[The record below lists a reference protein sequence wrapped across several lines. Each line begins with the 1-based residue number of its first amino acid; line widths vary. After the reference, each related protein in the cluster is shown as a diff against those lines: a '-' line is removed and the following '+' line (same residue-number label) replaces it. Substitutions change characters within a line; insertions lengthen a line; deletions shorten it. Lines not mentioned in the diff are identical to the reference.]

1 MGMWTV
7 KSESGTLHAVLLQD
21 TTLNFWENK
30 LPFVG
35 GESNLQYLPRCS
47 HADYDAGGHDQWLQL
62 EKFLK
67 EEGVQVFE
75 VVSILRK
82 TIERASEAERKKIIR
97 RFWGEN
103 EPAPSPSELKAEH
116 LTDGYPPTPYYNEAR
131 DQVVLPDFK
140 RAAWTYTRDTS
151 FTTQIGTV
159 ICNMRRY
166 SRRFEPQV
174 VKLAYES
181 DPVLQKNVNLIW
193 DANDLTIANTEP
205 ANIEGGDTE
214 IIDEETIAVGLG
226 QRSTFT
232 GFLEFAKK
240 IFSTDANKQV
250 KYVCAV
256 YNADYPAVD
265 YMHLDVV
272 MNFPAN
278 RKALIMPYYFESE
291 LVKDM
296 PPKKLLLKLLAATR
310 AQSER
315 DTRPMV
321 EVVSPAAFEKAGE
334 CYVYVRDKKDEPVLL
349 RREVS
354 LVDFLIREDKLDKDG
369 LIYVGG
375 QPKKKNDV
383 EHLMLALMEQTRDAT
398 NIVTIKSGTIV
409 SYARTIA
416 TIEEL
421 EANGIRVKRWDDSY
435 LDMLGGPHCSTSPL
449 SRDPS

>member
-1 MGMWTV
+1 MRLWTV
-7 KSESGTLHAVLLQD
+7 RSESGTLHAVLIQD

-30 LPFVG
+30 LPFAG
-35 GESNLQYLPRCS
+35 SESNLQYLTRCP
-47 HADYDAGGHDQWLQL
+47 HADYDAGGHNQWLQL
-62 EKFLK
+62 EQLLK
-67 EEGVQVFE
+67 EEEVEVFE

-82 TIERASEAERKKIIR
+82 AIEQASETERKEIIK
-97 RFWGEN
+97 RFWGPN
-103 EPAPSPSELKAEH
+103 ESAPAPSELKVEH
-116 LTDGYPPTPYYNEAR
+116 LTDGYPPTPSYDQAN

-140 RAAWTYTRDTS
+140 RAGWTYTRDTS

-174 VKLAYES
+174 VKLAYVS
-181 DPVLQKNVNLIW
+181 DPILQKNVNIIW
-193 DANDLTIANTEP
+193 DANELSMANTEP

-214 IIDEETIAVGLG
+214 IIDDETIAVGLG

-232 GFLEFAKK
+232 GFIEFAKK
-240 IFSTDANKQV
+240 IFSTDKNRQI

-256 YNADYPAVD
+256 HNADHPAVD

-272 MNFPAN
+272 INFPAN

-291 LVKDM
+291 LVRDM

-315 DTRPMV
+315 DARPMQD
-321 EVVSPAAFEKAGE
+321 VVSPSAFEKAGQ
-334 CYVYVRDKKDEPVLL
+334 CYVYVRGKDDDPTLL

-354 LVDFLIREDKLDKDG
+354 LVDFLIKEDKIDKDG
-369 LIYVGG
+369 LIYVAG
-375 QPKKKNDV
+375 QPKEKNEV
-383 EHLMLALMEQTRDAT
+383 RHLMLALMEQARGAT
-398 NIVTIKSGTIV
+398 NIVTIKSGTVI
-409 SYARTIA
+409 SYARTTA

-421 EANGIRVKRWDDSY
+421 KRYGIRVKKWDDSH

-449 SRDPS
+449 SRDSS

>member
-1 MGMWTV
+1 MWTV
-7 KSESGTLHAVLLQD
+7 NSESGTLRAALIQD

-35 GESNLQYLPRCS
+35 GESNLQYLHRCP
-47 HADYDAGGHDQWLQL
+47 HADYNAGGHDQWLKL
-62 EKFLK
+62 EQFFK

-75 VVSILRK
+75 VTAILRK
-82 TIERASEAERKKIIR
+82 VIEQASDAERRMIIR
-97 RFWGEN
+97 TFWGEN
-103 EPAPSPSELKAEH
+103 RRAPSPAELKVEH
-116 LTDGYPPTPYYNEAR
+116 ITDGYPNVPYY
-131 DQVVLPDFK
+131 DQANDELILPDFK

-151 FTTQIGTV
+151 FTTQVGTV

-166 SRRFEPQV
+166 SRRLEPRV

-181 DPVLQKNVNLIW
+181 DPVLKEKLNLIW
-193 DANDLTIANTEP
+193 DANDLTLANTEP
-205 ANIEGGDTE
+205 PNIEGGDTE
-214 IIDEETIAVGLG
+214 IIDQETIAVGLG

-240 IFSTDANKQV
+240 MFSTDTNRQI

-256 YNADYPAVD
+256 LNADYPAVD

-272 MNFPAN
+272 INFPAN

-291 LVKDM
+291 IVKDM

-315 DTRPMV
+315 DARPMD
-321 EVVSPAAFEKAGE
+321 EVVSPSAFEKAGE
-334 CYVYVRDKKDEPVLL
+334 CYVYVRDGDNEPRLL

-354 LVDFLIREDKLDKDG
+354 IVDFLIKEEKIDKDG

-375 QPKKKNDV
+375 EPKGRNDV
-383 EHLMLALMEQTRDAT
+383 EHLMRALMEQTRGAT
-398 NIVTIKSGTIV
+398 NIVTIKSGTVI
-409 SYARTIA
+409 SYARTMT
-416 TIEEL
+416 TIE
-421 EANGIRVKRWDDSY
+421 AMKKNGIRVKKWDDSY
-435 LDMLGGPHCSTSPL
+435 LDMLGGPHCSTAPL
-449 SRDPS
+449 LRDAN

>member
-1 MGMWTV
+1 MWTV
-7 KSESGTLHAVLLQD
+7 KSESGTLHAALIQD
-21 TTLNFWENK
+21 TTRNFWENK

-35 GESNLQYLPRCS
+35 GESNLQYLPRCP
-47 HADYDAGGHDQWLQL
+47 HADYDAGGHDQWLKLGQFF
-62 EKFLK
+62 E

-75 VVSILRK
+75 VTSILRK
-82 TIERASEAERKKIIR
+82 VIERASEAERREIIKM
-97 RFWGEN
+97 FWGEN
-103 EPAPSPSELKAEH
+103 PRAPSPAELKVEH
-116 LTDGYPPTPYYNEAR
+116 ITDGYPPTPYYDHAN
-131 DQVVLPDFK
+131 DQVILPDFK
-140 RAAWTYTRDTS
+140 RATWTYTRDTS

-166 SRRFEPQV
+166 SRLLEPKV

-181 DPVLQKNVNLIW
+181 DPVLKKNVSLIW

-205 ANIEGGDTE
+205 PNIEGGDTE

-232 GFLEFAKK
+232 GFLEFAKR
-240 IFSTDANKQV
+240 IFSTDPNKQV

-256 YNADYPAVD
+256 FNADYPAVD

-272 MNFPAN
+272 INFPAN

-291 LVKDM
+291 IIKDM

-315 DTRPMV
+315 DARPMHD
-321 EVVSPAAFEKAGE
+321 VVGPAAFEKAGQ
-334 CYVYVRDKKDEPVLL
+334 CYVYIRGERNEPVLL

-354 LVDFLIREDKLDKDG
+354 LVDFLIKEDKIDKDG

-375 QPKKKNDV
+375 EPKEKNDMK
-383 EHLMLALMEQTRDAT
+383 HLMLALMEQTRGAT
-398 NIVTIKSGTIV
+398 NIVTIKSGTVI
-409 SYARTIA
+409 SYARTTA
-416 TIEEL
+416 TL
-421 EANGIRVKRWDDSY
+421 EALKQNGIRVKKWDDSY
-435 LDMLGGPHCSTSPL
+435 LDMLGGPHCSTAPL
-449 SRDPS
+449 SRDPN

>member
-1 MGMWTV
+1 MWTV
-7 KSESGTLHAVLLQD
+7 KSESGTLRAVLIQD
-21 TTLNFWENK
+21 TTMNFWENK

-35 GESNLQYLPRCS
+35 GESNLQYFHRCP
-47 HADYDAGGHDQWLQL
+47 HADYDAGGHEQWLQL
-62 EKFLK
+62 EHYLK

-75 VVSILRK
+75 VVSILREAV
-82 TIERASEAERKKIIR
+82 ERSSEAERKKIIK
-97 RFWGEN
+97 RFWGESIQ
-103 EPAPSPSELKAEH
+103 APSPAELKVEH
-116 LTDGYPPTPYYNEAR
+116 LTDGYPQTPSY
-131 DQVVLPDFK
+131 DQASDQIVLPDFK

-166 SRRFEPQV
+166 SRRFEPEV

-193 DANDLTIANTEP
+193 DANDLTLANTEP
-205 ANIEGGDTE
+205 PNIEGGDTE
-214 IIDEETIAVGLG
+214 IIDDETIAVGLG

-232 GFLEFAKK
+232 GFMEFAKK
-240 IFSTDANKQV
+240 IFSADANKQV
-250 KYVCAV
+250 KYMCAV
-256 YNADYPAVD
+256 YNADHPAVD

-315 DTRPMV
+315 DGRPME

-334 CYVYVRDKKDEPVLL
+334 CYVYVRGKSNEPVLL

-383 EHLMLALMEQTRDAT
+383 QHLMLALMEQTRGAT
-398 NIVTIKSGTIV
+398 NVVTLKSGTII
-409 SYARTIA
+409 SYARTTA
-416 TIEEL
+416 TIEAL
-421 EANGIRVKRWDDSY
+421 EANGIRVKKWDDSY

>member
-1 MGMWTV
+1 MWTV
-7 KSESGTLHAVLLQD
+7 NSESGTLRAALIQD

-35 GESNLQYLPRCS
+35 GESNLQYLHRCP
-47 HADYDAGGHDQWLQL
+47 HADYNAGGHAQWLKL
-62 EKFLK
+62 EQFFK

-75 VVSILRK
+75 VTAILRK
-82 TIERASEAERKKIIR
+82 AIEQASDAERRMIIR
-97 RFWGEN
+97 TFWGEN
-103 EPAPSPSELKAEH
+103 RRAPSPAELKVEH
-116 LTDGYPPTPYYNEAR
+116 ITDGYPNVPYY
-131 DQVVLPDFK
+131 DQANDELILPDFK

-151 FTTQIGTV
+151 FTTQVGTV

-166 SRRFEPQV
+166 SRRLEPRV

-181 DPVLQKNVNLIW
+181 DPVLKEKLNLIW
-193 DANDLTIANTEP
+193 DANDLTLANTEP
-205 ANIEGGDTE
+205 PTIEGGDTE
-214 IIDEETIAVGLG
+214 IIDQETIAVGLG

-240 IFSTDANKQV
+240 MFSTDTNRQI

-256 YNADYPAVD
+256 LNADYPAVD

-272 MNFPAN
+272 INFPAN

-291 LVKDM
+291 IVKDM

-315 DTRPMV
+315 DARPMD
-321 EVVSPAAFEKAGE
+321 EVVSPSAFEKAGE
-334 CYVYVRDKKDEPVLL
+334 CYVYVRDGDNEPRLL

-354 LVDFLIREDKLDKDG
+354 IVDFLIKEEKIDKDG

-375 QPKKKNDV
+375 EPKGRNDV
-383 EHLMLALMEQTRDAT
+383 EHLMRALMEQTRGAT
-398 NIVTIKSGTIV
+398 NIVTIKSGTII
-409 SYARTIA
+409 SYARTTT
-416 TIEEL
+416 TIE
-421 EANGIRVKRWDDSY
+421 AMKKNGIRVKKWDDSY
-435 LDMLGGPHCSTSPL
+435 LDMLGGPHCSTAPL
-449 SRDPS
+449 LRDAN

>member
-1 MGMWTV
+1 MWTV
-7 KSESGTLHAVLLQD
+7 NSESGTLRAALIQD

-35 GESNLQYLPRCS
+35 GESNLQYLHRCP
-47 HADYDAGGHDQWLQL
+47 HADYNAGGHDQWLKL
-62 EKFLK
+62 EQFFK

-75 VVSILRK
+75 VTAILRK
-82 TIERASEAERKKIIR
+82 VIEQASDAERRMIIR
-97 RFWGEN
+97 TFWGEN
-103 EPAPSPSELKAEH
+103 RRAPSPAELKVEH
-116 LTDGYPPTPYYNEAR
+116 ITDGYPNVPYY
-131 DQVVLPDFK
+131 DQANDELILPDFK

-151 FTTQIGTV
+151 FTTQVGTV

-166 SRRFEPQV
+166 SRRLEPRV

-181 DPVLQKNVNLIW
+181 DPVLKEKLNLIW
-193 DANDLTIANTEP
+193 DANDLTLANTEP
-205 ANIEGGDTE
+205 PTIEGGDTE
-214 IIDEETIAVGLG
+214 IIDQETIAVGLG

-240 IFSTDANKQV
+240 MFSTDTNRQI

-256 YNADYPAVD
+256 LNADYPAVD

-272 MNFPAN
+272 INFPAN

-291 LVKDM
+291 IVKDM

-315 DTRPMV
+315 DARPMD
-321 EVVSPAAFEKAGE
+321 EVVSPSAFEKAGE
-334 CYVYVRDKKDEPVLL
+334 CYVYVRDGDNEPRLL

-354 LVDFLIREDKLDKDG
+354 IVDFLIKEEKIDKDG

-375 QPKKKNDV
+375 EPKGRNDV
-383 EHLMLALMEQTRDAT
+383 EHLMRALMEQTRGAT
-398 NIVTIKSGTIV
+398 NIVTIKSGTII
-409 SYARTIA
+409 SYARTTT
-416 TIEEL
+416 TIE
-421 EANGIRVKRWDDSY
+421 AMKKNGIRVKKWDDSY
-435 LDMLGGPHCSTSPL
+435 LDMLGGPHCSTAPL
-449 SRDPS
+449 LRDAN